1 MAPKHVLLLE
11 SESED
16 DGNYVGKHDSF
27 SSNEDEDK
35 GVDVETVDLDEYL
48 KRGGEFGKY
57 QIWVVMLMMI
67 VAVPMAMPILMF
79 YFIGFDPQWSCTENV
94 AADFCRNKSDWYDHG
109 NTKRCSLPRSSWRYQ
124 NSGRATLVTDVS

>member
-48 KRGGEFGKY
+48 KRGGVWKISNMGGY
-57 QIWVVMLMMI
+57 V
-67 VAVPMAMPILMF
+67 
-79 YFIGFDPQWSCTENV
+79 DDDCSC
-94 AADFCRNKSDWYDHG
+94 AYGYADFNVLFYW
-109 NTKRCSLPRSSWRYQ
+109 
-124 NSGRATLVTDVS
+124 V

>member
-1 MAPKHVLLLE
+1 MPKKHVLLE
-11 SESED
+11 SQSDNEESF
-16 DGNYVGKHDSF
+16 HD
-27 SSNEDEDK
+27 ERLPTDENDNAS
-35 GVDVETVDLDEYL
+35 VDVESVDMDEYL
-48 KRGGEFGKY
+48 RRGGEFGKY

-94 AADFCRNKSDWYDHG
+94 ANDFCRNKSDWYDHG

-124 NSGRATLVTDVS
+124 NSGRTTLVTDVS